1 MLLSVSIFLYFFTF
15 LVALSTLTLLS
26 SLSFMENIFFRSIA
40 GGSVGGLTASYMKGV
55 TPTLSFIESSV
66 NGNFGFG
73 GYFMLIMLI
82 VMLGTWSFNLF
93 KGRGLVQ

>member
-1 MLLSVSIFLYFFTF
+1 MLLSVSIILYFFTF
-15 LVALSTLTLLS
+15 LVALATLTLLS

-66 NGNFGFG
+66 NGDFGFG
-73 GYFMLIMLI
+73 GYFMLAMLI
-82 VMLGTWSFNLF
+82 IMLGTWSFNLYQ
-93 KGRGLVQ
+93 GRGLVQ

>member
-1 MLLSVSIFLYFFTF
+1 MLLSVSIILYAFTF
-15 LVALSTLTLLS
+15 LVALATLTLLS

-66 NGNFGFG
+66 NGDFGFG
-73 GYFMLIMLI
+73 GYFMLSMLVI
-82 VMLGTWSFNLF
+82 MLGTWAFNLYSG
-93 KGRGLVQ
+93 KGLVQ